1 MKRLTEPSTWAG
13 FGVLAQTAKAF
24 VPQFAIYLDFGSMVA
39 GGLAALLAERA
50 KAH

>member
-24 VPQFAIYLDFGSMVA
+24 IPQHGMYLDCLSTIA
-39 GGLAALLAERA
+39 GALAACLAE
-50 KAH
+50 KARVK